1 MEVPDE
7 EDQMLMSSTRVE
19 KIMSARG
26 KGIWIAKGI
35 ENVGLLI
42 VVNET
47 EVKKE
52 SVREKGELIVKRI
65 EKSGIATVA
74 DVQEGI

>member
-1 MEVPDE
+1 MS
-7 EDQMLMSSTRVE
+7 MSSTRVE